1 MTSNSFSIRQSDIDS
16 SSVFIYGNEHHHL
29 SHVVRIRPK
38 EKVWLIDE
46 QGTRYL
52 ARVEE
57 ITKERTRLTLLEK
70 EGAPQPGVKIILA
83 QAIIKSKR
91 MNSILQQATEWGAS
105 MIIPVIT
112 ARTVVKIEGKAEK
125 KLERWEKIVR
135 EAAKQCKCPFFPS
148 IAPPLTLKRLIEE
161 RKEALKLVLSEN
173 RGTYLRDIL
182 IRSSG
187 SGRPKEKP
195 PASVIILVGPEGG
208 WTDEEEKSI
217 LNHGYEAVS
226 LGKQILRSETAALS
240 GLAMISHFW
249 NQ

>member
-1 MTSNSFSIRQSDIDS
+1 MTSNRFFIKQSDIDS
-16 SSVFIYGNEHHHL
+16 SSVYIHGDEHHHL
-29 SHVVRIRPK
+29 SRVARIRPK

-46 QGTRYL
+46 QGTRYM

-57 ITKERTRLTLLEK
+57 ITKMRTRLTVLEK
-70 EGAPQPGVKIILA
+70 EGTTEPGVKIILA
-83 QAIIKSKR
+83 QAVIKSKR
-91 MNSILQQATEWGAS
+91 MNSILQQATELGVS

-112 ARTVVKIEGKAEK
+112 ARTVVNIEAKVEK
-125 KLERWEKIVR
+125 KLERWEKLVR

-148 IAPPLTLKRLIEE
+148 ILPPMPLKSLIEE
-161 RKEALKLVLSEN
+161 RQETLKLVLSEN
-173 RGTYLRDIL
+173 RGKYLRDIL
-182 IRSSG
+182 IRSLG
-187 SGRPKEKP
+187 SDRAKEKP

-208 WTDEEEKSI
+208 WTDEEEESI
-217 LNHGYEAVS
+217 LSHGYEAVS